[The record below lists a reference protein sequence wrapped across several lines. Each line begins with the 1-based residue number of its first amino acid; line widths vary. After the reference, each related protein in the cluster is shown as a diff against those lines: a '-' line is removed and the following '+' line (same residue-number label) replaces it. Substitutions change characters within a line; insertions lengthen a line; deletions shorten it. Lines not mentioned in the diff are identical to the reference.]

1 MKKLFGLGCWV
12 VVLFLDQSTF
22 VQEFN
27 IENLANESD
36 NYDSKGLKRNVFLG
50 QALDFDYY
58 ALNHMTT
65 GKEFISGIYFN
76 TLKMW
81 WGLEVEDL

>member
-1 MKKLFGLGCWV
+1 MQKLFGLGCWV

-36 NYDSKGLKRNVFLG
+36 NNDSNGLKRNVVFS
-50 QALDFDYY
+50 QARDFDYY
-58 ALNHMTT
+58 ALKN
-65 GKEFISGIYFN
+65 
-76 TLKMW
+76 
-81 WGLEVEDL
+81 